1 MGKDLEISEGATK
14 LKDNE
19 NQTEGSKWG
28 DGMTLILF
36 KNLLKTTKEEQFE
49 ERGWEEN
56 FVVLLC
62 FSNIKQSSTYILREE
77 SVERVVKF

>member
-1 MGKDLEISEGATK
+1 
-14 LKDNE
+14 
-19 NQTEGSKWG
+19 
-28 DGMTLILF
+28 MTLILF